1 MKNLKEYKQKIKNL
15 FFLSIRCDL
24 ENWKFSSYSKEYY
37 SKNHNGYYFHFDNK
51 SLYIYRESNG
61 ESNGESINMLIS
73 NYKWNFL
80 ILDFKVY
87 YYILLLKYK
96 LKQIETNKKNNIE
109 ITFLKNAITKLEN
122 VYISDLSKIKIKQ
135 L

>member
-1 MKNLKEYKQKIKNL
+1 
-15 FFLSIRCDL
+15 
-24 ENWKFSSYSKEYY
+24 
-37 SKNHNGYYFHFDNK
+37 
-51 SLYIYRESNG
+51 
-61 ESNGESINMLIS
+61 MLIS

-96 LKQIETNKKNNIE
+96 LKQIEINKKNNIE

>member
-1 MKNLKEYKQKIKNL
+1 MNLMKNFIVTILIV
-15 FFLSIRCDL
+15 
-24 ENWKFSSYSKEYY
+24 SSYYKIIKSKLNPL
-37 SKNHNGYYFHFDNK
+37 SKQHCFF
-51 SLYIYRESNG
+51 
-61 ESNGESINMLIS
+61 
-73 NYKWNFL
+73 
-80 ILDFKVY
+80 Y

-96 LKQIETNKKNNIE
+96 LKQIEINKKNNIE

>member
-1 MKNLKEYKQKIKNL
+1 
-15 FFLSIRCDL
+15 
-24 ENWKFSSYSKEYY
+24 
-37 SKNHNGYYFHFDNK
+37 
-51 SLYIYRESNG
+51 
-61 ESNGESINMLIS
+61 MLIS

-96 LKQIETNKKNNIE
+96 LKQIEINKKNNIE
-109 ITFLKNAITKLEN
+109 ITFLKNTITKLEN